1 MRTNNYKRVSK
12 KAHPKLLSPVSL
24 CLLLSALLVSGCEGD
39 VEADGDSNDSVA
51 VAAKV
56 EISGAILIPGG
67 TVTAENP
74 IGLQG
79 AAAVTVSL
87 YQIDDDG
94 NIIGDVLESGTSNAS
109 GNYLLLL
116 PDDVEFSSDLVIEA
130 QLENNEF
137 ARAIVIDE
145 TTDITP
151 ITEYIT

>member
-1 MRTNNYKRVSK
+1 MRTNNYQRVSK

-39 VEADGDSNDSVA
+39 VEADGDSNNSVA

-67 TVTAENP
+67 TVTAQNP

-94 NIIGDVLESGTSNAS
+94 NIIDDVLESGTSNAS
-109 GNYLLLL
+109 GNY
-116 PDDVEFSSDLVIEA
+116 
-130 QLENNEF
+130 
-137 ARAIVIDE
+137 
-145 TTDITP
+145 
-151 ITEYIT
+151 